1 MQTYNNLPQQQ
12 REFIPIYEIDGIMMN
27 VFHTY
32 TSIYDYSV
40 MNKLYKIKLSN
51 VIDAMITG
59 NIINWDFNRPV
70 DNTRS
75 YEIAR
80 YIFNE
85 KQHIEG
91 MIYLSYNNK
100 TNKFDVI
107 DGIHRLTALSIIQ
120 SNNCLDTNYI
130 TPSEFGS
137 NKDAVWLYEQQLI
150 VNIRFN
156 STNGSLIDVF
166 QNINKCQ
173 IVPELYTNKDTSLIK
188 RNIINNIANEW
199 QVKYKKH
206 FSSSLNP
213 MVGNTNL
220 YNFTELLTIIYE
232 KYIIDEHLI
241 TNIINDK
248 LEEININIK
257 TNIPKKISVNA
268 RIRCVESGCYVFLYK
283 NDEII
288 RKYI

>member
-80 YIFNE
+80 YIYNE

-156 STNGSLIDVF
+156 STNL
-166 QNINKCQ
+166 K
-173 IVPELYTNKDTSLIK
+173 
-188 RNIINNIANEW
+188 
-199 QVKYKKH
+199 
-206 FSSSLNP
+206 
-213 MVGNTNL
+213 
-220 YNFTELLTIIYE
+220 
-232 KYIIDEHLI
+232 
-241 TNIINDK
+241 
-248 LEEININIK
+248 IK
-257 TNIPKKISVNA
+257 TMIN
-268 RIRCVESGCYVFLYK
+268 
-283 NDEII
+283 
-288 RKYI
+288 